1 MRCRDY
7 LDVIFGHY
15 LCWRHLER
23 FLHLFFSRYF
33 NFMSQI
39 LGNVSP
45 GRPRSLTALINT
57 VYEAFY
63 EFVIG
68 LALDF
73 FFKVDVMVQ
82 DAISVERSGR
92 TLCLLWINIS
102 LCLIMPAVPLQLHLD
117 FPLTMIGMSAERGLD
132 NLGRRVPLNI
142 IIHVIIVILI
152 GCRVMSLHILH

>member
-1 MRCRDY
+1 
-7 LDVIFGHY
+7 
-15 LCWRHLER
+15 
-23 FLHLFFSRYF
+23 
-33 NFMSQI
+33 MSQI

-45 GRPRSLTALINT
+45 SRPRSLTALIDT
-57 VYEAFY
+57 MDEAFY
-63 EFVIG
+63 EFVVG

-82 DAISVERSGR
+82 DAISVERTGR
-92 TLCLLWINIS
+92 TFCLLRINIS

-152 GCRVMSLHILH
+152 SC